1 MVDFCP
7 RSKALNFRHAV
18 LIMALSALITPLDAQ
33 GQDTL
38 KGRLA
43 PVPVDAKSRPTTG
56 GFGSVTATLVGT
68 KLTVNGTF
76 TEFASPATLG
86 QLHLSRTIGV
96 RGPVAFDLNITKGAT
111 NGTVSGTF
119 DLNAQQAEAARKGL
133 LYVQIHAE
141 KAPEGNVWG
150 WLLK

>member
-1 MVDFCP
+1 MFWT
-7 RSKALNFRHAV
+7 SF
-18 LIMALSALITPLDAQ
+18 AQ

-43 PVPVDAKSRPTTG
+43 PVPVDAKSRPSTG
-56 GFGSVTATLVGT
+56 GFGSVTAVLAGS
-68 KLTVNGTF
+68 KLTLNGTF
-76 TEFASPATLG
+76 TEFASPSTVG
-86 QLHLSRTIGV
+86 KLHLSKMIGV
-96 RGPVAFDLNITKGAT
+96 RGPAAFDLTITKGAT
-111 NGTVSGTF
+111 NGTISGTF

-133 LYVQIHAE
+133 LYVMIHSE